1 MFESILL
8 VEDEAALRAT
18 LGDRLRGEAYFVDT
32 AVDGLEAAEQ
42 AATQPFDL
50 IILDLMLPSRSGLD
64 VCRDIRQAGMATP
77 ILILTARDQTT
88 DKVVGLKLG
97 ADDYV
102 TKPFE
107 MAELLARVEAQLRRA
122 PASPHPTEGYAFGDV
137 LVGLISDTHGLLR
150 PDVFSALDGVDL
162 ILHAGDVG
170 GRSILDQL
178 SAIAPVRA

>member
-18 LGDRLRGEAYFVDT
+18 LGDRLRGEGYVVDT
-32 AVDGLEAAEQ
+32 AVDGLEAAEK
-42 AATQPFDL
+42 ASNQPFDL

-107 MAELLARVEAQLRRA
+107 AAEL
-122 PASPHPTEGYAFGDV
+122 SPGSKLCCAAYP
-137 LVGLISDTHGLLR
+137 
-150 PDVFSALDGVDL
+150 
-162 ILHAGDVG
+162 
-170 GRSILDQL
+170 
-178 SAIAPVRA
+178 